1 MFTYKEF
8 GILCSYMFM
17 IQAERIHV
25 SGEARSYL
33 EAIGGFLLTERGQVE
48 IKVYNILWTTSLI
61 IV

>member
-1 MFTYKEF
+1 
-8 GILCSYMFM
+8 MFM